1 MAERAA
7 QLRKMITREDFET
20 LIGRDVRDIVRKYFR
35 LLPPDQQ
42 QGALRGTRALE
53 EAIADQLGHH
63 RALGLT
69 LASSRPVMVNVRQLP
84 RRPTRSRGRPVRSRC
99 SSHRRQS
106 RQRRSHHHPKRPRLR
121 RSARRPR
128 RRLLTIR
135 PP

>member
-1 MAERAA
+1 
-7 QLRKMITREDFET
+7 MITREDFET

-84 RRPTRSRGRPVRSRC
+84 LVVLRAAVAARSDPGAVHTAASRANADPTTTRNAPAYGGAHAGPAAGC
-99 SSHRRQS
+99 
-106 RQRRSHHHPKRPRLR
+106 
-121 RSARRPR
+121 
-128 RRLLTIR
+128 
-135 PP
+135 